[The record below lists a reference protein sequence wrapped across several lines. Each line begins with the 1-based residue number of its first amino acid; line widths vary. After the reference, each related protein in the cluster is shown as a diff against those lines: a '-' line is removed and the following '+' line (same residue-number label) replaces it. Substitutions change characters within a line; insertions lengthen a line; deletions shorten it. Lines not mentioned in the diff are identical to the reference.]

1 MDSPIL
7 SNSQFL
13 KFKEYFDKS
22 FTIIDCTFEKTSTL
36 KKALDNIINLSEIAV
51 REGIKQIILTDKNLN
66 ENKIPIP
73 MLLAVGAIN
82 SYLIKMKLRAYV
94 SLNIQTGEALDTHS
108 YATLLGAGATTIN
121 PYLALDTIHQRYE
134 KKLFGKLTIDECIK
148 RYIQSVNNGLLKIM
162 SKMGISVLSSY
173 RGGGNFETVGLS
185 RTIVSEFFPGITSKI
200 SGIGVSG
207 IEKKIREIHE
217 QAFKENISV
226 LPIGGIYKYRK
237 NGETHQYQGNLIHM
251 LQHAVTHKSF
261 ETYKKYAK
269 AIYDLPPINLRDL
282 IDFKKKYKNNSIDI
296 SQVEETKEILKRFG
310 S

>member
-1 MDSPIL
+1 
-7 SNSQFL
+7 
-13 KFKEYFDKS
+13 
-22 FTIIDCTFEKTSTL
+22 
-36 KKALDNIINLSEIAV
+36 
-51 REGIKQIILTDKNLN
+51 
-66 ENKIPIP
+66 

-82 SYLIKMKLRAYV
+82 SYLIKMKLRAHV

-251 LQHAVTHKSF
+251 LQHAVTDKSF

-269 AIYDLPPINLRDL
+269 AIYDLPTINLRAVSYTHL
-282 IDFKKKYKNNSIDI
+282 RAH
-296 SQVEETKEILKRFG
+296 ET
-310 S
+310 